1 MRILLDENLPKRLKL
16 DLSEYEVFTVRDKKW
31 NGLKNGE
38 LLIKLVQED
47 FHISITFDKNLKYQQ
62 NFSKFPITVLTI
74 KAVDNTYLTLK
85 NYISKIKKIL
95 KENLK
100 PGVRIV
106 Q

>member
-38 LLIKLVQED
+38 LLKKLIQED
-47 FHISITFDKNLKYQQ
+47 FQVLITFDKNLEFQQ
-62 NFSKFPITVLTI
+62 NFSKLPITVLTI
-74 KAVDNTYLTLK
+74 KAEDNTYLTLK
-85 NYISKIKKIL
+85 NYISSIKKIL

-100 PGVRIV
+100 PDIRVV

>member
-16 DLSEYEVFTVRDKKW
+16 DLSEYEVFTVRDRKW

-38 LLIKLVQED
+38 LLKKLIQED
-47 FHISITFDKNLKYQQ
+47 FKVLITFDKNLEFQQ

-74 KAVDNTYLTLK
+74 KAEDNTYLTIK
-85 NYISKIKKIL
+85 NYISEIKKIL

-100 PGVRIV
+100 PGIRIV

>member
-16 DLSEYEVFTVRDKKW
+16 DLSEYEVFTVRDRKW

-38 LLIKLVQED
+38 LLIKLMQEN
-47 FHISITFDKNLKYQQ
+47 FQVLITFDKNLEFQQ

-74 KAVDNTYLTLK
+74 KAEDNTYLTLK
-85 NYISKIKKIL
+85 NYVSEIKKIL

-100 PGVRIV
+100 PGTRIV

>member
-38 LLIKLVQED
+38 LLKKLIQED
-47 FHISITFDKNLKYQQ
+47 FQVLITFDKNLEFQQ
-62 NFSKFPITVLTI
+62 NFSKLPITVLTI
-74 KAVDNTYLTLK
+74 KAEDNTYLTLK
-85 NYISKIKKIL
+85 NYISSIKKIL

-100 PGVRIV
+100 PGIRVV